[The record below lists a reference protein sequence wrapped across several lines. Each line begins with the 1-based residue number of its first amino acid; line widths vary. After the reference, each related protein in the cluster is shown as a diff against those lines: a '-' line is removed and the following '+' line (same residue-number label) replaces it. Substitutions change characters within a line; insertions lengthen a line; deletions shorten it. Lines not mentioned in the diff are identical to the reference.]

1 MNEFIRERGNLKSE
15 PIVQPKN
22 DVIKVL
28 GDPHIDPLPYEKQ
41 KKHYGADGNIL
52 TPKEVEQKKD
62 MLK

>member
-1 MNEFIRERGNLKSE
+1 M
-15 PIVQPKN
+15 
-22 DVIKVL
+22 IKVL